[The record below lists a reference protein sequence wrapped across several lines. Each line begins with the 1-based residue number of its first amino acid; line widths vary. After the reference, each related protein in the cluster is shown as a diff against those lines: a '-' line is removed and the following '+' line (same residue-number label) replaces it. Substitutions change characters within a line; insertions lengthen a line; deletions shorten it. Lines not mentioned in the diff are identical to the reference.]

1 MTKTVKGKKESFDE
15 YRINT
20 VKRIFDIV
28 FSVLSLLFFSP
39 LMLLIAIFIKIETRG
54 PIIYASQRIGTGY
67 DIFNFYKFRSMRQGA
82 DSERS
87 KLSKMNEYLISHK
100 GKNDLFLN
108 IDECPECAKVTGTCS
123 PLLYIDGVEI
133 CESLYLKKKRDLLLN
148 NTFFKIKN
156 DPRVTRIGKII
167 RSTNL
172 DELPQ
177 FINVLKGDMSI
188 VGNRP
193 LPLYE
198 AEKLTTDEWAYRYL
212 APAGITGLWQIS
224 KSGFSHAEERIRL
237 DNKYSMISSPWTDF
251 KIVLRT
257 IPTIFKFNKNSF

>member
-1 MTKTVKGKKESFDE
+1 
-15 YRINT
+15 
-20 VKRIFDIV
+20 
-28 FSVLSLLFFSP
+28 
-39 LMLLIAIFIKIETRG
+39 MLLITILIKLESRG
-54 PIIYASQRIGTGY
+54 PILYVAERIGTGY
-67 DIFNFYKFRSMRQGA
+67 DTFNFYKFRSMKKDA
-82 DSERS
+82 DKDIS

-100 GKNDLFLN
+100 GKTQLFLN
-108 IDECPECAKVTGTCS
+108 IDECPECAKVEGTCS

-133 CESLYLKKKRDLLLN
+133 CENLYLKKKRDILLN
-148 NTFFKIKN
+148 NTFFKVKN
-156 DPRVTRIGKII
+156 DPRVTFIGRII

-177 FINVLKGDMSI
+177 FFNVIKGDMSI

-193 LPLYE
+193 LPIYE

-237 DNKYSMISSPWTDF
+237 DNKYSMISNPWTDF
-251 KIVLRT
+251 LIILKT
-257 IPTIFKFNKNSF
+257 IPTIFKFRKNTY

>member
-1 MTKTVKGKKESFDE
+1 VTEPFKPRKESFEE
-15 YRINT
+15 YRIST
-20 VKRIFDIV
+20 GKRIFDII
-28 FSVLSLLFFSP
+28 FSILAIIFFSP
-39 LMLLIAIFIKIETRG
+39 LMLLITILIKIETKG
-54 PIIYASQRIGTGY
+54 PVLYVAQRIGTGY
-67 DIFNFYKFRSMRQGA
+67 DIFNFYKFRSMRKGA
-82 DSERS
+82 DQEIN

-100 GKNDLFLN
+100 GKNRLFLN
-108 IDECPECAKVTGTCS
+108 IDECPECAKVEDTCS
-123 PLLYIDGVEI
+123 PLLYIDGIEI
-133 CESLYLKKKRDLLLN
+133 CENLYLKKKRDILLH

-156 DPRVTRIGKII
+156 DPRVTRIGRVI

-177 FINVLKGDMSI
+177 FFNVLKGDMSI

-212 APAGITGLWQIS
+212 SPAGITGLWQIS
-224 KSGFSHAEERIRL
+224 KSGFNYAEERIRL

-251 KIVLRT
+251 KIILMT
-257 IPTIFKFNKNSF
+257 IPTIFKFKKNSY